1 MDLPD
6 HSERK
11 EIFAIHLRKRSRD
24 PAKFDLSHLS
34 DLTAGFNGAEIEEA
48 IISAM
53 FDEFSGGISMDTKLL
68 ENSVRETVPLSKT
81 MSEELSRL
89 REWSQGRARPAS
101 KTAAIDEQSLMRRK
115 IEL

>member
-1 MDLPD
+1 
-6 HSERK
+6 
-11 EIFAIHLRKRSRD
+11 
-24 PAKFDLSHLS
+24 
-34 DLTAGFNGAEIEEA
+34 
-48 IISAM
+48 
-53 FDEFSGGISMDTKLL
+53 MDTKLL

-101 KTAAIDEQSLMRRK
+101 KTAAIDEQSQMRRK